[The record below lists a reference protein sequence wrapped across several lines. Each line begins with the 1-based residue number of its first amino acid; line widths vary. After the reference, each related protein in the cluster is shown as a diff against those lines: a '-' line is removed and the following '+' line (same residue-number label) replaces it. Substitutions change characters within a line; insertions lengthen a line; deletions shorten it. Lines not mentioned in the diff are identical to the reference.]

1 MIIQSHSRTHFA
13 IAAGLFLMT
22 SVTAFAQEK
31 YWVKPDS
38 LYKFVQP
45 VASLQFWGTYT
56 SGEKAQFTPN
66 GPLEAAQNRLGFMA
80 RRARIGF
87 KGKPFKRLSYAVMI
101 QYDNLG
107 KDKLSGVRGA
117 TNTGTLGILD
127 AYATWRFTNNEMAA
141 VTFGYFQPQIS
152 RECIT
157 GDLLVNSFD
166 KSVSQTYIR
175 QHMDGKSYGRATGL
189 NVGGQTATSGFFT
202 FGYNV
207 GVFNNVT
214 TAADTKNFPESS
226 GKYWSP
232 LTVERVTFTFGDA
245 EKKTYSINY
254 DANNYF
260 NERNGITVGLF
271 SSQQGRTDIFQNNH
285 INGFDVLF
293 NYHHLNLDGEWTW
306 LERKIEGQ
314 AQRGQVGH
322 IRAGY
327 NVVVAEKYFL
337 EPCFMLTDYSGNSNG
352 SMTGADRLYDA
363 GVNWYLNK
371 KSCKL
376 SVHYIIQE
384 GHGVNGY
391 TDGVTFQKGNYAGA
405 SLVLNI

>member
-1 MIIQSHSRTHFA
+1 MITHYMSRPR
-13 IAAGLFLMT
+13 LFVLASFFLLT
-22 SVTAFAQEK
+22 SLPALAQEK

-38 LYKFVQP
+38 LFKYVQP
-45 VASLQFWGTYT
+45 SASLQFWGTYT
-56 SGEKAQFTPN
+56 SGEKAQFTAN
-66 GPLEAAQNRLGFMA
+66 GPLETAQNRVSFMA
-80 RRARIGF
+80 RRARLGF
-87 KGKPFKRLSYAVMI
+87 SGKPYKGLSYAVMI

-127 AYATWRFTNNEMAA
+127 AYVTWRFTKNEMGAIT
-141 VTFGYFQPQIS
+141 VGYFQPQIS

-189 NVGGQTATSGFFT
+189 NIGGLKNSGTFS

-214 TAADTKNFPESS
+214 TAADPKNFPESS

-232 LTVERVTFTFGDA
+232 LTVERLTFTIGDA

-254 DANNYF
+254 DANNYYGK
-260 NERNGITVGLF
+260 RNGVTFAFFG
-271 SSQQGRTDIFQNNH
+271 SQQGRTDIFQNNH
-285 INGFDVLF
+285 VTGFDVLF
-293 NYHHLNLDGEWTW
+293 NFKNLNLDGEWSW
-306 LERKIEGQ
+306 LERKAEGQ
-314 AQRGQVGH
+314 TLRGQTGH
-322 IRAGY
+322 VRAGY
-327 NVVVAEKYFL
+327 NIVVSEKYFL
-337 EPCFMLTDYSGNSNG
+337 EPCFMLTDYSGNSSGSVNG
-352 SMTGADRLYDA
+352 SDRLYDA

-371 KSCKL
+371 KNCKL
-376 SVHYIIQE
+376 SVHYIVQE
-384 GHGVNGY
+384 GAGVNGY

-405 SLVLNI
+405 SFVLMI